1 MYTLERVI
9 NELSKG
15 EIIFYESPKSELGD
29 LTTSAA
35 FKLAKIEKTSLE
47 RIAEKIKK
55 DIEKSPW
62 ISSIQIVKGYVNVF
76 LKRPFFTK
84 NVVDEALREDYGVR
98 DLGKGKTIVIDYSS
112 PNVARPMHVGHLRST
127 ILGGSLHRIYS
138 LLGYRVVGINYLG
151 DVGTQFGKLIYAYKK
166 WVNLKALEKEPIK
179 ELFRL
184 YVKFHAEA
192 EKQPKLEEAAKEE
205 YRKLEEGEEEHV
217 KLWEKFRTLSIEGF
231 KKIYDLFG
239 INFDEIS
246 GESFYIEEAKKLAE
260 ELLKKRIAKIG
271 EKGEE
276 KNAVIADLDKWGLN
290 RPVLLKSDG
299 TTLYLSRDLAAL
311 VDRCKKYRFHKAI
324 YVVGR
329 EQALH
334 FKQLFKIAELMGLP
348 CGNLYHLSFGHL
360 RLPEG
365 KMSTRKGRVI
375 FAEEVLERAVNL
387 AREEI
392 KKRWNEDRPEDA
404 LKIGVA
410 AVAYTILKSEPE
422 KDIVFKWE
430 KILSFEGETGPYL
443 QYSLTRAKKILEKA
457 GVEPNEL
464 PENFTVNSYEWELV
478 KAIARFPLAV
488 LQAAEKMRPH
498 LLAKYA
504 FSLADIFNKFYEKC
518 PVLRSPSEKQE
529 LRLLLVKAFYNTMR
543 KTLYLLL
550 IPEPE
555 QM

>member
-1 MYTLERVI
+1 MYALERVI

-15 EIIFYESPKSELGD
+15 EIAFYESPKSELGD

-35 FKLAKIEKTSLE
+35 FKLAKIEKTSPE
-47 RIAEKIKK
+47 KIAEKIKR
-55 DIEKSPW
+55 DIEKSSW

-76 LKRPFFTK
+76 LKRSLFTK
-84 NVVDEALREDYGVR
+84 TVINEALREDYGAR

-127 ILGGSLHRIYS
+127 IIGGSLYRMYS
-138 LLGYRVVGINYLG
+138 LLGYKVVGINYLG

-166 WVNLKALEKEPIK
+166 WVDLKALEKDPIK
-179 ELFRL
+179 ELYRL
-184 YVKFHAEA
+184 YVKFHTET
-192 EKQPKLEEAAKEE
+192 EERPELEEVAREE
-205 YRKLEEGEEEHV
+205 YKKLEEGEEDHV
-217 KLWEKFRTLSIEGF
+217 ELWKKFRALSIEGF
-231 KKIYDLFG
+231 KKVYDLFG
-239 INFDEIS
+239 ISFDEIS
-246 GESFYIEEAKKLAE
+246 GESFYIEEAKKLAK
-260 ELLKKRIAKIG
+260 ELLEKRIAKIG
-271 EKGEE
+271 KKGE
-276 KNAVIADLDKWGLN
+276 KKDAVIVDLEKWGLN
-290 RPVLLKSDG
+290 HPVLLKSDG

-311 VDRCKKYRFHKAI
+311 IDRCRKYHFHTAI

-329 EQALH
+329 EQELH
-334 FKQLFKIAELMGLP
+334 FKQLFKIAELIRLP
-348 CGNLYHLSFGHL
+348 CGNLHHLSFGHL

-410 AVAYTILKSEPE
+410 AVAYAILKSEPE

-457 GVEPNEL
+457 GIEPSEL
-464 PENFTVNSYEWELV
+464 PKNFTVDSHEWELV
-478 KAIARFPLAV
+478 KAIARFPLVV

-518 PVLRSPSEKQE
+518 PVLRSSPEKLE

>member
-35 FKLAKIEKTSLE
+35 FKLAKIEKTSPE

-55 DIEKSPW
+55 DIENSPW

-76 LKRPFFTK
+76 LKRPLFTK

-192 EKQPKLEEAAKEE
+192 EKQPELEEAAKEE

-231 KKIYDLFG
+231 KKVYNLFG

-246 GESFYIEEAKKLAE
+246 GESFYIEEAKRLAE
-260 ELLKKRIAKIG
+260 ELLKKGIAKIG
-271 EKGEE
+271 EKGGK
-276 KNAVIADLDKWGLN
+276 KNAVIADLEKWGLN
-290 RPVLLKSDG
+290 HPVLLKSDG

-311 VDRCKKYRFHKAI
+311 VDRCRKYRFHKAI

-410 AVAYTILKSEPE
+410 AVAYAILKSEPE

-457 GVEPNEL
+457 GIEPDEL
-464 PENFTVNSYEWELV
+464 PENFTVNGYEWELV

-488 LQAAEKMRPH
+488 LQAAEKIRPH

-518 PVLRSPSEKQE
+518 PVLRSPPEKQE

-543 KTLYLLL
+543 KALYLLL